1 MAPKK
6 QGARVLWAPVQQ
18 TVPVVPTTAVAAL
31 PAEEDG
37 VAGSETASIVS
48 TSTNAEDSL
57 HSEADGPDAAVAA
70 SGSGD
75 RPPTMSKAR
84 LHRPKRETAPKTATK
99 QAAKWDAVAAALDE
113 AEVVGNIGWLFGN
126 WGKRPRNHAMREHL
140 DMVLKRNPAMIIG
153 LAECEAASEDLLGAP
168 AVAGDPTAP
177 QGSLERRDGFAYLT
191 LRGCEDS
198 SILVAV
204 RNEMG
209 NRLELLDWERRRE
222 GRYRR
227 RSGSGRAEAYS
238 RCLIARVHLDIN
250 VGFLGKTHVVM
261 VVHMHNVLANN
272 KWPTKLQEFWGWLA
286 LKVTRHG
293 VRVLM
298 GDFNMSLFRVIP
310 ELRSRGVNIDL
321 GAWFPWKTPL
331 GQPMS
336 DSCGM
341 FFINMPGEY
350 TLAKGMEDLHAEPG
364 GILHKAAP
372 AVAGAEVDDGF
383 DRIDPAGGPGMSI
396 KLFLPKNESNLLRK
410 LQPSLEP
417 SPASSDATAGGK
429 GRSCGKGT
437 KGANDAGKDAS
448 MRTCIRIREKR
459 LLAAL
464 WKCEGVGYK
473 GSHFPICAFTKNV
486 GRRSPERMRVRAEK
500 AAAKREQSQLR
511 QPWPRRQP
519 WQEQQQHGQG
529 QEQQQQQAAAA
540 AREAATALA
549 AAATA
554 AAAAATAARGW
565 LDYGD
570 DGWRD
575 YGDDGWRTGAGWRA
589 MDSWRAR
596 GSRDC
601 GDDGWRDYGDA
612 GWRAWWGSP

>member
-1 MAPKK
+1 M
-6 QGARVLWAPVQQ
+6 
-18 TVPVVPTTAVAAL
+18 
-31 PAEEDG
+31 
-37 VAGSETASIVS
+37 SFS
-48 TSTNAEDSL
+48 TPPGDSL
-57 HSEADGPDAAVAA
+57 ISEADGPDAAAAA

-75 RPPTMSKAR
+75 RPPAMSKAR
-84 LHRPKRETAPKTATK
+84 LDRPKRETAPTTATK
-99 QAAKWDAVAAALDE
+99 QAAKWDAVAAKLD
-113 AEVVGNIGWLFGN
+113 GNIGWLFGN
-126 WGKRPRNHAMREHL
+126 WGKRPRNHAMRSHL

-198 SILVAV
+198 SVLVAV

-222 GRYRR
+222 GGFKSP
-227 RSGSGRAEAYS
+227 SGNGRVDAYS
-238 RCLIARVHLDIN
+238 RCLIARVHLGIN

-261 VVHMHNVLANN
+261 VVHMNNVLANN
-272 KWPTKLQEFWGWLA
+272 RWPGKLKGFWDWLA
-286 LKVTRHG
+286 SKVTEHH

-372 AVAGAEVDDGF
+372 AVAGAEVDDESCWKT
-383 DRIDPAGGPGMSI
+383 IDPSGGPGMSFET
-396 KLFLPKNESNLLRK
+396 FLPKNESNLRRK
-410 LQPSLEP
+410 LLPSLEP

-429 GRSCGKGT
+429 GRSCGRGRKG
-437 KGANDAGKDAS
+437 
-448 MRTCIRIREKR
+448 
-459 LLAAL
+459 
-464 WKCEGVGYK
+464 CE
-473 GSHFPICAFTKNV
+473 
-486 GRRSPERMRVRAEK
+486 
-500 AAAKREQSQLR
+500 
-511 QPWPRRQP
+511 
-519 WQEQQQHGQG
+519 
-529 QEQQQQQAAAA
+529 
-540 AREAATALA
+540 
-549 AAATA
+549 
-554 AAAAATAARGW
+554 
-565 LDYGD
+565 
-570 DGWRD
+570 
-575 YGDDGWRTGAGWRA
+575 
-589 MDSWRAR
+589 
-596 GSRDC
+596 
-601 GDDGWRDYGDA
+601 
-612 GWRAWWGSP
+612 

>member
-1 MAPKK
+1 M
-6 QGARVLWAPVQQ
+6 
-18 TVPVVPTTAVAAL
+18 
-31 PAEEDG
+31 
-37 VAGSETASIVS
+37 
-48 TSTNAEDSL
+48 
-57 HSEADGPDAAVAA
+57 
-70 SGSGD
+70 
-75 RPPTMSKAR
+75 
-84 LHRPKRETAPKTATK
+84 
-99 QAAKWDAVAAALDE
+99 
-113 AEVVGNIGWLFGN
+113 GNIGWLFGN
-126 WGKRPRNHAMREHL
+126 WGKRPRNRSMREHL

-153 LAECEAASEDLLGAP
+153 LAECEEATENLLEGP
-168 AVAGDPTAP
+168 AVAGDPNAP
-177 QGSLERRDGFAYLT
+177 EGSLQRRDGFEYLT
-191 LRGCEDS
+191 LRGQEDS
-198 SILVAV
+198 SVLVAL
-204 RNEMG
+204 RNETG
-209 NRLELLDWERRRE
+209 NRLDLLDWERRRA

-227 RSGSGRAEAYS
+227 RNGGHAEAYS
-238 RCLIARVHLDIN
+238 RSLIARVQLDIN
-250 VGFLGKTHVVM
+250 VGFLGKSHVVM

-383 DRIDPAGGPGMSI
+383 DRIDPVGGPGMSI
-396 KLFLPKNESNLLRK
+396 ETFLPKNESNLLRK

-429 GRSCGKGT
+429 GRSCGKGK
-437 KGANDAGKDAS
+437 KGANDAGGDAS
-448 MRTCIRIREKR
+448 MRTFIRIREKR

-464 WKCEGVGYK
+464 WMCGGKGYK

-486 GRRSPERMRVRAEK
+486 GRRSPERMRVRAER

-511 QPWPRRQP
+511 QPWPRQQP

-529 QEQQQQQAAAA
+529 QEQQLQQA
-540 AREAATALA
+540 A

-554 AAAAATAARGW
+554 AALTAAATAAAEASTAARGW

-570 DGWRD
+570 DWVAR
-575 YGDDGWRTGAGWRA
+575 R
-589 MDSWRAR
+589 DSWRPR
-596 GSRDC
+596 GWRDC

-612 GWRAWWGSP
+612 VWRAGWGSP